1 MKLKKK
7 LAQPFCRELGVPPA
21 SSRPGATHSCR
32 LQGAWQAPFPF
43 PCLTHWHPAFLHTFF
58 FRLYCK
64 KLAQSAPFCSVAVHC
79 FFAHMQFREPFAAR
93 GRRLQSFFFAAVQG
107 TSGVPG
113 LGVAGPGP
121 GGVGPGVCAHTP
133 VSLACW

>member
-79 FFAHMQFREPFAAR
+79 PVRASHSLIILAPLPLA
-93 GRRLQSFFFAAVQG
+93 
-107 TSGVPG
+107 SGWRPMTNDRVN
-113 LGVAGPGP
+113 
-121 GGVGPGVCAHTP
+121 
-133 VSLACW
+133 LACTLVGATVGLALSLGG

>member
-58 FRLYCK
+58 LSPHFPFFLNFLHSDSFNVSSPHVAPELEMHAYVPEGKCK
-64 KLAQSAPFCSVAVHC
+64 ITCV
-79 FFAHMQFREPFAAR
+79 R
-93 GRRLQSFFFAAVQG
+93 
-107 TSGVPG
+107 T
-113 LGVAGPGP
+113 
-121 GGVGPGVCAHTP
+121 
-133 VSLACW
+133 